1 MANLF
6 YARYLPPNPA
16 SDVNTDRPQPVS
28 VKRRKTKSGFKSV
41 TGSTSEKIQLP
52 TIPPISDLYVDNGN
66 TSTPENSREKLTKR
80 KKKKKIETIDK
91 SQRVSELKVSS
102 ETDGFDKRS
111 PEIVDEYQV
120 KKKSKESRDKSYKKF
135 RAENIKSIN
144 AEDDNFQSGAVQPQ
158 AYLTDDKN
166 SKDLTISNNSDKS
179 ISLSEELT
187 RQKDVVIEDELN
199 ENESPPPSP
208 VVAQGLV
215 PLPQPAQKINEDLKP
230 ELSGLPIWMTHPDCI
245 SSLDTT
251 PLDTLPLDPSS
262 LAVLKNKGYQQ
273 AFAIQ
278 KAVISSLLPGSDY
291 HPGDICIS
299 AATGSGKT
307 LAYALP
313 MVQCLRDKP
322 LTRLRGLIVVPTRE
336 LVVQARE
343 TLELCATGS
352 ALKIG
357 TAFGSKSLKE
367 EQSLLVEKGQKYD
380 PDAYRLEREKIID
393 EDEELM
399 DWDFDN
405 LSDEGDES
413 EGFMDY
419 VVEYTSKV
427 DILICT
433 PGRLVDHI
441 KSTKGFTLNH
451 IQWLVV
457 DEADRLLDESFQQ
470 WVEMITPALEYQ
482 APLDPIEEQIQK
494 TFHLSHQRT
503 VRKIILSATMTKEID
518 KIQSLKLR
526 DPKLIVLENLN
537 QGLQELPERRHSGL
551 QKKIE
556 LPPNLTEIAIPIKN
570 TEDKPL
576 YLVEVLENGVDHERD
591 LTKTN
596 DSSSLSSEERAES
609 SQGLNSFS
617 TSSSTKSVPKN
628 IQPAKGSSK
637 GSSSMFNSRAQP
649 THGVLIF
656 TNNNEN
662 ALRLAR
668 LLTIVKPSWGPRIAT
683 LTKSTTNSTG
693 RKSLSAFRN
702 GKTSFLIA
710 SDRASRGL
718 DVPDLAQVIN
728 YDMPTSIVSY
738 VHRVGR
744 TARAGKDGIATT
756 LVSHHEARWFWN
768 EIARSE
774 TIVRAPEK
782 KVMRKESKLEV
793 SEEERKAYAEALKK
807 LGQEARGERA

>member
-6 YARYLPPNPA
+6 YARYLPPTPA
-16 SDVNTDRPQPVS
+16 SDVNTDRPQSVS
-28 VKRRKTKSGFKSV
+28 VKRRKTKSGFNSV

-52 TIPPISDLYVDNGN
+52 TIPPISNLYVDNGN
-66 TSTPENSREKLTKR
+66 NSNPEDGREKLTK
-80 KKKKKIETIDK
+80 KKKKRKIETIDK
-91 SQRVSELKVSS
+91 SQRAPEPKVFS
-102 ETDGFDKRS
+102 ETDGSDKRAL
-111 PEIVDEYQV
+111 ETVLENGV
-120 KKKSKESRDKSYKKF
+120 KTKSKEYRDKSHKKF
-135 RAENIKSIN
+135 RAENIKSFS
-144 AEDDNFQSGAVQPQ
+144 AEDDNFQSGAVQSQ

-166 SKDLTISNNSDKS
+166 PKDLTIRNNSDKS

-199 ENESPPPSP
+199 ENESPPPLP

-215 PLPQPAQKINEDLKP
+215 PLPQPAQKTNEDLKP
-230 ELSGLPIWMTHPDCI
+230 GLSGLPIWMTHPDCI

-322 LTRLRGLIVVPTRE
+322 FTRLRGLIVVPTRE

-357 TAFGSKSLKE
+357 TAFGSKSLRE

-380 PDAYRLEREKIID
+380 PDAYRLEREKVID

-405 LSDEGDES
+405 LSGKGDES
-413 EGFMDY
+413 ECFMDY

-441 KSTKGFTLNH
+441 KYTKGFTLNH

-482 APLDPIEEQIQK
+482 APLDQIEEQIQK
-494 TFHLSHQRT
+494 TFHLSHQRK

-526 DPKLIVLENLN
+526 HPKLIVLETLN
-537 QGLQELPERRHSGL
+537 QDLQELPERRHLDL
-551 QKKIE
+551 QKEIE

-576 YLVEVLENGVDHERD
+576 YLVELLENGVDHDRD
-591 LTKTN
+591 QTKTN
-596 DSSSLSSEERAES
+596 DSSSLSLEESAES
-609 SQGLNSFS
+609 SQDLNSFS
-617 TSSSTKSVPKN
+617 TNSSTNSEPKN
-628 IQPAKGSSK
+628 IQPAK

-668 LLTIVKPSWGPRIAT
+668 LLTIFKPSWGPRIAT
-683 LTKSTTNSTG
+683 LTKSTTNSSG

-782 KVMRKESKLEV
+782 KMMRKESKLEV
-793 SEEERKAYAEALKK
+793 SEEERKAYEEALKK